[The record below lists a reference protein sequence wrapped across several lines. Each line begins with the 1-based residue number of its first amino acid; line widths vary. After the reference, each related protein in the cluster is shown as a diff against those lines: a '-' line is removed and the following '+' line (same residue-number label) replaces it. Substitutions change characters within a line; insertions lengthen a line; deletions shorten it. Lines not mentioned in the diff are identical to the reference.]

1 MILNR
6 WRLPTLI
13 YKTQLR
19 FVRNYSRK
27 DFAFVFDID
36 GVLIRGK
43 DPIVTA
49 RPALELL
56 NKHKVPYILMTNGGG
71 VSEKAKADS
80 ISELIGVPLSP
91 WQIVQSH
98 TPLRTLANDRKHNRV
113 LCIGGVG
120 DAVRHVAKSYG
131 FEDVVLP
138 IDIVKAIPSISPHHT
153 FKQEDF
159 DNYAIDIDVNVPFRA
174 ILVFNDPRDMSTDV
188 QIVQDLLNSRDGVLG
203 TTRKRKRLEDPSIPI
218 VFSNSD
224 VYYSNEYNLPRFGQ
238 GAFRIITEE
247 LYSHINQLRP
257 HEAMS
262 SLLCGKPFK
271 LQYDFAHHVLIDWRQ
286 MLITNN
292 YEQPNYP
299 LLGTAPADTPFKKI
313 YMIGDNPASDIQG
326 ANDHGWESVLLRT
339 GVYADEDLGS
349 LTAKPTAGVFNDVH
363 DAVVEILRVNHVDT

>member
-6 WRLPTLI
+6 LRLPTVSKLS
-13 YKTQLR
+13 QLA
-19 FVRNYSRK
+19 FARNYSRK

-43 DPIVTA
+43 DPIAAAT
-49 RPALELL
+49 PALELL
-56 NKHKVPYILMTNGGG
+56 NEHRVPYILMTNGGG
-71 VSEKAKADS
+71 VSEKAKADH
-80 ISELIGVPLSP
+80 IAKIVGVPISP

-138 IDIVKAIPSISPHHT
+138 IDIVKAIPSISPHHM
-153 FKQEDF
+153 FKQDDF
-159 DNYAIDIDVNVPFRA
+159 DKYAIDIDVNVPFRA

-188 QIVQDLLNSRDGVLG
+188 QIVQDLLNSQDGVLG
-203 TTRKRKRLEDPSIPI
+203 TKRKRRRLEDPAIPI

-224 VYYSNEYNLPRFGQ
+224 VYYSNEYSLPRFGQ

-271 LQYDFAHHVLIDWRQ
+271 LQYDFAHHVLIDWRE
-286 MLITNN
+286 MLITNKF
-292 YEQPNYP
+292 EQPKYP
-299 LLGTAPADTPFKKI
+299 LLGTAPTASPFKNI
-313 YMIGDNPASDIQG
+313 YMVGDNPASDIQG

-339 GVYADEDLGS
+339 GVYADEDLSS
-349 LTAKPTAGVFNDVH
+349 LEAQPTAGVFNDVY
-363 DAVVEILRVNHVDT
+363 DAVLEILRVNKVKI